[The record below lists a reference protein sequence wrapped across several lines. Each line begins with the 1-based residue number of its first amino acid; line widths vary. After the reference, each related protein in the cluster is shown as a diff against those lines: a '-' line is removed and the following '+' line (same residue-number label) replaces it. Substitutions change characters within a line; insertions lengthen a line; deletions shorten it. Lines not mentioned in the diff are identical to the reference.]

1 TYTGLVNGD
10 TKVATEPSISTT
22 ATASSNVGDYPIT
35 LTGGSD
41 QNYAI
46 TLVDGTLTIGKKD
59 LTITADDK
67 QKTYG
72 EANPTLTFT
81 YTGLVN
87 GDTKVSEEPS
97 ISTTATASSNVGEYP
112 IELEGGS
119 DQNYAITLVDG
130 ALTIGK
136 KDLTITADDKQKIY
150 GEANPILTFTYTGLV
165 NGDTKVATEPSISTT
180 ASASSNVGDYPI
192 TLTGGS
198 DQNYAITLV
207 DGMLTIGKKDLTITA
222 DDKQKTYG
230 EANPTLT
237 FTYTGLVNGDT
248 KVATEPSI
256 STTAT
261 ASSNVGEYPI
271 ELAGGSDQNYAIT
284 LEDGTLTIT
293 AKALLITAA
302 DKQKIFG
309 REDPVLTYTVD
320 GLTAGD
326 GESVITGTLSRE
338 SGEEVGTYGITQG
351 TVDAGQNYTIT
362 YTGAELEIVPA
373 VLLLINNPE
382 LIQTSWSVM
391 PELPATVI
399 ILTADGQEVEIGV
412 DWDEATLN
420 LLARGIYS
428 LFGSLQLPEGIE
440 NESNE

>member
-1 TYTGLVNGD
+1 
-10 TKVATEPSISTT
+10 
-22 ATASSNVGDYPIT
+22 
-35 LTGGSD
+35 
-41 QNYAI
+41 
-46 TLVDGTLTIGKKD
+46 
-59 LTITADDK
+59 
-67 QKTYG
+67 
-72 EANPTLTFT
+72 
-81 YTGLVN
+81 
-87 GDTKVSEEPS
+87 
-97 ISTTATASSNVGEYP
+97 
-112 IELEGGS
+112 
-119 DQNYAITLVDG
+119 
-130 ALTIGK
+130 
-136 KDLTITADDKQKIY
+136 
-150 GEANPILTFTYTGLV
+150 
-165 NGDTKVATEPSISTT
+165 PSISTT

-207 DGMLTIGKKDLTITA
+207 DG
-222 DDKQKTYG
+222 
-230 EANPTLT
+230 
-237 FTYTGLVNGDT
+237 
-248 KVATEPSI
+248 
-256 STTAT
+256 
-261 ASSNVGEYPI
+261 
-271 ELAGGSDQNYAIT
+271 
-284 LEDGTLTIT
+284 TLTIT
-293 AKALLITAA
+293 AKTLLITAA

-309 REDPVLTYTVD
+309 REDPVFTYTVD

-326 GESVITGTLSRE
+326 GESIVTGTLSRE

-382 LIQTSWSVM
+382 LIQTPWSVM